1 MGAGNRAPQMGNKT
15 EDASKRAM
23 MEAMMRRQ
31 MEDRINRNVRRAQPS
46 SPDTELGLPA
56 GYRPGLAPDYQNVE
70 AEARL
75 RELANSSNV
84 EAANPSSGFNAPIK
98 GGISMGPGRSG
109 RYTDEEAQELITRRA
124 QERRR

>member
-1 MGAGNRAPQMGNKT
+1 MGAGNQAPQMGGKT
-15 EDASKRAM
+15 VDAGKQAM

-31 MEDRINRNVRRAQPS
+31 MEDQVNQRVRSSQPS
-46 SPDTELGLPA
+46 SPETELGLPA

-70 AEARL
+70 AESRL

-98 GGISMGPGRSG
+98 GGISMGPGRSS
-109 RYTDEEAQELITRRA
+109 RYTDEEAQELIRRS
-124 QERRR
+124 QEQRR